1 MNRIDIKGEF
11 NQDLKVDI
19 KFMREEEGI
28 PQKEIARKLGVSRS
42 TYSLWELEINM
53 IPLPR
58 LVELCKI
65 YSCSIDY
72 ILGLNKRL
80 KKYPNMKYDIKRN
93 LCSKR
98 LKEIRKEH
106 KYTQD
111 KIAKK
116 LNTDNGVISRYESG
130 KTLILTSFLMEYAK
144 IFNISSDYL
153 LGKIDEKI
161 PIKELA
167 TV

>member
-1 MNRIDIKGEF
+1 
-11 NQDLKVDI
+11 
-19 KFMREEEGI
+19 
-28 PQKEIARKLGVSRS
+28 
-42 TYSLWELEINM
+42 M

-80 KKYPNMKYDIKRN
+80 KKYPNMKYDINRN

>member
-1 MNRIDIKGEF
+1 MEIIDINDEKE
-11 NQDLKVDI
+11 LKLNI

-28 PQKEIARKLGVSRS
+28 PQKEIAKKLGVSRS

-80 KKYPNMKYDIKRN
+80 KKYPNMKYDINHN

>member
-1 MNRIDIKGEF
+1 MDIDIRNEQQNLKF
-11 NQDLKVDI
+11 NI

-28 PQKEIARKLGVSRS
+28 SQKEIANKLGVKRS

-58 LVELCKI
+58 LIELCKI

-72 ILGLNKRL
+72 ILNLNKK
-80 KKYPNMKYDIKRN
+80 KKYHNMKMDIDYT
-93 LCSKR
+93 LYPKR
-98 LKEIRKEH
+98 LKEIRKEN
-106 KYTQD
+106 KYTQA
-111 KIAKK
+111 KLAKK

-130 KTLILTSFLMEYAK
+130 KTLILTSFLVEYSN
-144 IFNISSDYL
+144 IFNISCDYL

-161 PIKELA
+161 KLNNLLPN
-167 TV
+167 

>member
-1 MNRIDIKGEF
+1 MEIIDINDEKE
-11 NQDLKVDI
+11 LKLNI

-28 PQKEIARKLGVSRS
+28 PQKEIAKKLGVSRS

-80 KKYPNMKYDIKRN
+80 KKYPNMKYDINRN

>member
-1 MNRIDIKGEF
+1 MHTIEIRDINKPPLTL
-11 NQDLKVDI
+11 NI

-28 PQKEIARKLGVSRS
+28 PQKEIAKKLGVSRS
-42 TYSLWELEINM
+42 TYSLWELELSP
-53 IPLPR
+53 IPLKR
-58 LVELCKI
+58 LIDLCKI

-72 ILGLNKRL
+72 ILKLNEIKN
-80 KKYPNMKYDIKRN
+80 YPHMKMDIDYN
-93 LCSKR
+93 LYPKR

-106 KYTQD
+106 NYTQD

-130 KTLILTSFLMEYAK
+130 KTLILTNFLREYAK
-144 IFNISSDYL
+144 IFNISSDYI

-161 PIKELA
+161 KLKELI
-167 TV
+167 TN

>member
-1 MNRIDIKGEF
+1 MNTIEIREGKTNNLSSNIK
-11 NQDLKVDI
+11 LL
-19 KFMREEEGI
+19 REEKGI
-28 PQKEIARKLGVSRS
+28 SQKEIAKKLGVSRS
-42 TYSLWELEINM
+42 TYSLWEIELTI
-53 IPLPR
+53 IPLKR
-58 LVELCKI
+58 LIDLCKI
-65 YSCSIDY
+65 YHCSIDY
-72 ILGLNKRL
+72 ILKLSK
-80 KKYPNMKYDIKRN
+80 KRN
-93 LCSKR
+93 YPHMKMDIDYNLYPKR

-130 KTLILTSFLMEYAK
+130 KTIILTSFLREYSR

-161 PIKELA
+161 TIKQLIIKL
-167 TV
+167 

>member
-1 MNRIDIKGEF
+1 MEIIDINDEKE
-11 NQDLKVDI
+11 LKLNI

-65 YSCSIDY
+65 YSCSINY

-80 KKYPNMKYDIKRN
+80 KKYPNMKYDINRN

>member
-1 MNRIDIKGEF
+1 MQAIDIREENKTPLTL
-11 NQDLKVDI
+11 NI

-28 PQKEIARKLGVSRS
+28 PQKEIAKKLGVSRS
-42 TYSLWELEINM
+42 TYSLWELELAP
-53 IPLPR
+53 IPLKR
-58 LVELCKI
+58 LIDLCKI
-65 YSCSIDY
+65 YRCSIDY
-72 ILGLNKRL
+72 ILKLNEMKN
-80 KKYPNMKYDIKRN
+80 YPNMKMDIDYN
-93 LCSKR
+93 LYPKR

-130 KTLILTSFLMEYAK
+130 KTLILTSFLREYSK

-153 LGKIDEKI
+153 LGKIDEKVKL
-161 PIKELA
+161 KELI
-167 TV
+167 TN

>member
-1 MNRIDIKGEF
+1 MEIIDINDEKE
-11 NQDLKVDI
+11 LKLNI

-28 PQKEIARKLGVSRS
+28 PQKEIAKKLGVSRS
-42 TYSLWELEINM
+42 TYSLWELEINT

-80 KKYPNMKYDIKRN
+80 KKYPNMKYDINRN

>member
-1 MNRIDIKGEF
+1 MNVIDIERDNKKTLKF
-11 NQDLKVDI
+11 NI

-28 PQKEIARKLGVSRS
+28 PQKEIAKKLGVSRS
-42 TYSLWELEINM
+42 TYSLWELEINI

-72 ILGLNKRL
+72 ILC
-80 KKYPNMKYDIKRN
+80 P
-93 LCSKR
+93 KR

-106 KYTQD
+106 KYTQAR
-111 KIAKK
+111 IAQK

-130 KTLILTSFLMEYAK
+130 KTLILTSFLIEYSK

-153 LGKIDEKI
+153 LGKINEKI
-161 PIKELA
+161 KIKEPIMN
-167 TV
+167 

>member
-1 MNRIDIKGEF
+1 MEIIDINDEKE
-11 NQDLKVDI
+11 LKLNI

-28 PQKEIARKLGVSRS
+28 PQKEIAKKLGVSRS

-80 KKYPNMKYDIKRN
+80 KKYPNMKYDINRN

-130 KTLILTSFLMEYAK
+130 KTLILTSFLMDYAK

-161 PIKELA
+161 SIKELA